1 MMEGRRGGAT
11 HGAGSEPPPRD
22 GKHVGGSEGAKHG
35 DGGEEGG
42 LAGQVVY
49 LVWQDGRWV
58 GLEFL
63 FYFPPSDSLGHGHT
77 WKEDLR
83 RERNGTEGKG
93 REAGARLTHVKVSD
107 VHVP

>member
-1 MMEGRRGGAT
+1 MMEGRRRGAT

-35 DGGEEGG
+35 DGEEGG
-42 LAGQVVY
+42 LAGRVVY
-49 LVWQDGRWV
+49 LVCLDGRWV

-77 WKEDLR
+77 WKEDFR
-83 RERNGTEGKG
+83 REGKG
-93 REAGARLTHVKVSD
+93 REAGARLTHVQVSD
-107 VHVP
+107 VHVS